1 VLENLLVTALD
12 SLFRMSVLMLQK
24 LTYLFILFHVQ
35 LLNASV
41 ETADVVLPPGTIT
54 QLIYFDGRGRAEQF
68 RIYFADQQIPYND
81 VRLTG
86 AQFEKLKKTFTWGH
100 VPVVNITTT
109 IPGSS
114 QPFQMLADTAA
125 LQGWVGK
132 YKNLWPWDKLSEEV
146 LMDYS
151 SASEDLRLQKNNILG
166 EGAYNATPSSQK
178 QFLPI
183 LHDWLFYFERNLGYV
198 NGIQGLPYLLGNLFT
213 PVDCRVWDSLN
224 QISTLMNLYPN
235 LWNNYAKVNTWY
247 NNVASRP
254 NIAKYLK
261 NRPT

>member
-1 VLENLLVTALD
+1 MSNRSLILLVA
-12 SLFRMSVLMLQK
+12 F
-24 LTYLFILFHVQ
+24 FIVCFQ
-35 LLNASV
+35 LLIAKPS
-41 ETADVVLPPGTIT
+41 TAPGTIQ

-68 RIYFADQQIPYND
+68 RIFFADQQIQYDD

-100 VPVVNITTT
+100 VPVVNITST
-109 IPGSS
+109 IPGGP
-114 QPFQMLADTAA
+114 PFQMLADTAA
-125 LQGWVGK
+125 LQGWIGK
-132 YKNLWPWDKLSEEV
+132 YTNMWPWDKLSEEV

-151 SASEDLRLQKNNILG
+151 SASEDLRLQKNAILG
-166 EGAYNATPSSQK
+166 EGDYNATPSSQK

-183 LHDWLFYFERNLGYV
+183 LNGWLFYFERNLGYV
-198 NGIQGLPYLLGNLFT
+198 NGITALPYLLGNLFT

-235 LWNNYAKVNTWY
+235 LWNNYLNVNTWY
-247 NNVASRP
+247 TNVESRP

-261 NRPT
+261 NRPA